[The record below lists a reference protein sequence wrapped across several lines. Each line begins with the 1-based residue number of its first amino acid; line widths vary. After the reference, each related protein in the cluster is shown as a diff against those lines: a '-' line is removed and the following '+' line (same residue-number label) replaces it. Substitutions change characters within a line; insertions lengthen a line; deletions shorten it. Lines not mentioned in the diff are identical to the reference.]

1 MFQTIMNMW
10 LCYIQRVWL
19 FHDIHLQTCI
29 SVLIDFLGP
38 IPEDIFNLEVLV
50 QTLHASSNV
59 QLQHSILLLLST
71 VGSLFPV
78 CYYVNMYS
86 LKGVD
91 LVKAFVCYIIGWF
104 DTMCM
109 YILLRNYISSMSKAQ
124 SLCNF
129 LKVSKF
135 AKLILCMANQ
145 FLCSLVV

>member
-1 MFQTIMNMW
+1 M
-10 LCYIQRVWL
+10 
-19 FHDIHLQTCI
+19 
-29 SVLIDFLGP
+29 
-38 IPEDIFNLEVLV
+38 
-50 QTLHASSNV
+50 
-59 QLQHSILLLLST
+59 
-71 VGSLFPV
+71 
-78 CYYVNMYS
+78 
-86 LKGVD
+86 
-91 LVKAFVCYIIGWF
+91 KAFVCYIIGWF